1 MTAGDRRLDTTR
13 RTALLWSA
21 SAVVAAAIALA
32 PSPGNAGTGK
42 WFAGLEGNFSFLGQ
56 LVSGEPALGS
66 FAYRVAGGY
75 RPSAFEVF
83 AAVEHG
89 FWQDDEGSDRLRIQ
103 TLDVGLGM
111 GGTFFDGR
119 ARVEI
124 TAGASILLTRS
135 QLDEPGTAGFFI
147 DARPAGIRW
156 RVGDHLIAS
165 LYPLTF
171 AFVAPVTKGIP
182 LVYVSYRTAVVCE
195 LEF

>member
-1 MTAGDRRLDTTR
+1 MTARRSA
-13 RTALLWSA
+13 ALLWIA
-21 SAVVAAAIALA
+21 SVAVAAAIALA
-32 PSPGNAGTGK
+32 PRPGAAGAGR
-42 WFAGLEGNFSFLGQ
+42 WFVGLEGNFSFLGQ
-56 LVSGEPALGS
+56 LVSGQAALGS
-66 FAYRVAGGY
+66 FAYRLAGGY

-89 FWQDDEGSDRLRIQ
+89 FWQDDEGSARLRIQ
-103 TLDVGLGM
+103 TLDVGLGV

-119 ARVEI
+119 ARAEI
-124 TAGASILLTRS
+124 TAGASILLTQS
-135 QLDEPGTAGFFI
+135 QLDEPGTAGFFL

-171 AFVAPVTKGIP
+171 AFVAPVTRGIP

>member
-1 MTAGDRRLDTTR
+1 MTARDSRPDTPH
-13 RTALLWSA
+13 RTALLWTA
-21 SAVVAAAIALA
+21 SAVAAAAIALA
-32 PSPGNAGTGK
+32 PGPAAAGPGK
-42 WFAGLEGNFSFLGQ
+42 WFASVEGNFSFLGQ
-56 LVSGEPALGS
+56 LVSGQAALGS

-103 TLDVGLGM
+103 TLDVGLGV

-119 ARVEI
+119 ARAEL
-124 TAGASILLTRS
+124 TAGASILLTQS
-135 QLDEPGTAGFFI
+135 QLDGPGTAGFFI

>member
-1 MTAGDRRLDTTR
+1 MSAGDRTLRAR
-13 RTALLWSA
+13 RGAALPWF
-21 SAVVAAAIALA
+21 AAASLAMALALA
-32 PSPGNAGTGK
+32 PGTGNAGKGK
-42 WFAGLEGNFSFLGQ
+42 WFAGIEGNFSFLGQ
-56 LVSGEPALGS
+56 LISGEAAPGS
-66 FAYRVAGGY
+66 FAYRVAAGY
-75 RPSAFEVF
+75 RPSAFDMF
-83 AAVEHG
+83 ATVEHG

-103 TLDVGLGM
+103 TLDVGLGV

-119 ARVEI
+119 ARAEL

-156 RVGDHLIAS
+156 RVGDHMIAS